1 MRILE
6 LPSWYLPEGGQ
17 FCLHQ
22 SLALQEAGV
31 EVHIIANVV
40 LPWKK
45 YKFSLLEYPL
55 EPFFHIENNIP
66 IYRYYSWRYP
76 FIDIPNIHKWVKKT
90 HKLFKDY
97 KDKYGLPDL
106 IHVHSSMWG
115 GFAAALIK
123 EEFGVPYVIT
133 EHRGIFGIAT
143 EYAKSKFKK
152 EYTPFLNNIFSNAD
166 YIIPVSSQQIG
177 KIKEYCEQDQPNIR
191 TIPNILDTSFFHPIN
206 RVDKKNEPFTFVSV
220 NGYNAFKGY
229 EFLLPA
235 FDIVCDQHPD
245 IHLRIVGEDF
255 QTRGFQKLLN
265 KCKNKNKISFAGEVG
280 KEQVREELWKA
291 DAFVIASRTEA
302 QSVSTVEAMSAGLPV
317 VGTSVTPEEI
327 LPKECGYIVPVENIP
342 ALADG
347 LIRMINNYDSFDSN
361 TISNHIKGMVSK
373 EVVTKQLLEV
383 YNEVLKKS

>member
-1 MRILE
+1 
-6 LPSWYLPEGGQ
+6 
-17 FCLHQ
+17 
-22 SLALQEAGV
+22 
-31 EVHIIANVV
+31 
-40 LPWKK
+40 
-45 YKFSLLEYPL
+45 
-55 EPFFHIENNIP
+55 
-66 IYRYYSWRYP
+66 
-76 FIDIPNIHKWVKKT
+76 
-90 HKLFKDY
+90 
-97 KDKYGLPDL
+97 
-106 IHVHSSMWG
+106 
-115 GFAAALIK
+115 
-123 EEFGVPYVIT
+123 
-133 EHRGIFGIAT
+133 
-143 EYAKSKFKK
+143 
-152 EYTPFLNNIFSNAD
+152 
-166 YIIPVSSQQIG
+166 
-177 KIKEYCEQDQPNIR
+177 
-191 TIPNILDTSFFHPIN
+191 
-206 RVDKKNEPFTFVSV
+206 VDKKNEPFTFVSV